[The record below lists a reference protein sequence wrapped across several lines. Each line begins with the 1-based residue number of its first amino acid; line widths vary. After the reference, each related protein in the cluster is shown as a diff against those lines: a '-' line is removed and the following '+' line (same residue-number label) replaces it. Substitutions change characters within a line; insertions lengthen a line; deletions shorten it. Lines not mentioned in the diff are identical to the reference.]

1 MNRRHNTFI
10 QRQCLFLAKKL
21 LLAELLMLSFIPA
34 QGATIA
40 WTNTSGG
47 NWSVA
52 ANWSPNQ
59 VPGVA
64 DTALIE
70 TSGSYTVMLNA
81 NAQIAGLT
89 LGGSG
94 GIQNLTVSGSTLSL
108 TSGGIVGA
116 KGALVLMASTLSGTL
131 NVNGTLDCTNGA
143 ELAGESIIT

>member
-1 MNRRHNTFI
+1 MNWRHNNHI
-10 QRQCLFLAKKL
+10 YRQCLL
-21 LLAELLMLSFIPA
+21 LSTKFCLAELLMASFIPA
-34 QGATIA
+34 QAASIT

-94 GIQNLTVSGSTLSL
+94 GIQNL
-108 TSGGIVGA
+108 
-116 KGALVLMASTLSGTL
+116 
-131 NVNGTLDCTNGA
+131 
-143 ELAGESIIT
+143 